1 MYVVTMI
8 CHIFFEKNHMQI
20 VTLNEMSKV
29 SSGELDRE
37 TQQSIVGTLVG
48 VAPLRYLREL
58 KKSPKAR

>member
-1 MYVVTMI
+1 
-8 CHIFFEKNHMQI
+8 MQI